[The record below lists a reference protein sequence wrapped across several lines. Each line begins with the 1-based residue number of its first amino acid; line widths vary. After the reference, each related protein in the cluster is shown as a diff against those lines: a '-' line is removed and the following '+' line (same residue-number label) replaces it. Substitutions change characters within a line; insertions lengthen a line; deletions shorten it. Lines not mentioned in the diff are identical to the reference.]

1 VRLQAFLPRWIVMRR
16 LIVSALLLSFTGS
29 LGILAPTALSAQA
42 ATQGASSLSEGE
54 GHACAIESGRAYCW
68 GDNAFGDL
76 GDGSTTDSTV
86 PVPVDTSGVLA
97 GKTLTQISA
106 GNTETCALDNAG
118 AAYCWGWNSNGQLGN
133 GGSGGSDSYS
143 SVPVA
148 VDTSGVLTDKTLIQ
162 IAVGQFNACAVDTYG
177 AAYCWG
183 NNFAGQL
190 GNGTTNSS
198 SVPVPVESSG
208 VLAGKAL
215 TQIGVGLWYAC
226 ALDSA
231 GAAYCWGGGG
241 VGVLGD
247 GSTNGDSTT
256 PVPVD
261 TSGVLAG
268 KSLTQISV
276 GNEDA
281 CVLDR
286 SGHAYC
292 WGDGAFGQ
300 LGYGPPTA
308 SVSNVPVTVDT
319 SGLPRGK
326 TLTRISAGM
335 FATCAL
341 DTADTAYCWGN
352 NGFGTLGDNS
362 TINANVPTPVYAK
375 GVLKRKSLTE
385 ISPGYYNT
393 CAQDING
400 ALYCWGYNAYGGLG
414 NYKVKLQSN
423 VPVLV
428 GPQSPS
434 RVFAFIHGR
443 AAIVFWRPPAWLDRG
458 TLTGYTATAYPGHA
472 SCRTTGV
479 TRCIIAGLAKCTRY
493 SITVVAHTTVGDSG
507 ASAPARVVR
516 GPLVRAGHTERK

>member
-1 VRLQAFLPRWIVMRR
+1 MPLQVFLAHRAVMRR
-16 LIVSALLLSFTGS
+16 LIVSALLFSLTGS
-29 LGILAPTALSAQA
+29 LGILGPAAQA
-42 ATQGASSLSEGE
+42 VTQGASSLSEGQ
-54 GHACAIESGRAYCW
+54 GYACAIESGKAYCW

-76 GDGSTTDSTV
+76 GDGRTTNSTV
-86 PVPVDTSGVLA
+86 PVRVDTSGVLA

-133 GGSGGSDSYS
+133 GGPGGYNSYS

-148 VDTSGVLTDKTLIQ
+148 VDTSGALAGKTLTQ
-162 IAVGQFNACAVDTYG
+162 IAVGQFDACAVDTYG

-198 SVPVPVESSG
+198 SVPVPVESNG

-215 TQIGVGLWYAC
+215 TQVGVGLWYAC

-247 GSTNGDSTT
+247 GSTNADSTT

-261 TSGVLAG
+261 TSGALAG
-268 KSLTQISV
+268 KTLTQISV

-281 CVLDR
+281 CALDR
-286 SGHAYC
+286 AGHAYC
-292 WGDGAFGQ
+292 WGDNGFGQ

-308 SVSNVPVTVDT
+308 SVSNVPVTVDA
-319 SGLPRGK
+319 SGLPQGK
-326 TLTRISAGM
+326 TLTQINAGM

-341 DTADTAYCWGN
+341 DSGGAAYCWGDN
-352 NGFGTLGDNS
+352 AFGALGDNS
-362 TINANVPTPVYAK
+362 TVNGNVPTPVDTQGA
-375 GVLKRKSLTE
+375 LKSEALTE
-385 ISPGYYNT
+385 ISAGYDDT
-393 CAQDING
+393 CAQDSNG
-400 ALYCWGYNAYGGLG
+400 AMYCWGDNTYGGLG
-414 NYKVKLQSN
+414 NSKIKLQSN

-428 GPQSPS
+428 GPQSPTK
-434 RVFAFIHGR
+434 VITYIHGR
-443 AAIVFWRPPAWLDRG
+443 SAVVFWRAPAWLDSGR
-458 TLTGYTATAYPGHA
+458 LTGFTATAYPGRA

-479 TRCIIAGLAKCTRY
+479 TQCVITGLANGTGYR
-493 SITVVAHTTVGDSG
+493 ITVVAHTTVGNSG
-507 ASAPARVVR
+507 ASAPAAVIQA
-516 GPLVRAGHTERK
+516 PLVRAGGH